1 LRRVSDIMR
10 TTLLTAI
17 LAAAPI
23 GATQIV
29 YMDLGEV
36 LPMTGSVL
44 IAEVISMDTEE
55 GDGWDSAIY
64 CLNILDMLR
73 GSADTGVEI
82 SCSYHLNLPR
92 SYESAMG
99 TVTWVSPLETG
110 SGYEFFVS
118 SGDVVIVLLES
129 DYADAA
135 GSHTLL
141 RIEPLDMLEQLMGE
155 MDIASLGGG
164 GYNQVNQ
171 DLIPGESYTHGFV
184 YSGERWRSMN
194 PPDVPPGTT
203 VSWEWMNGED
213 WQDVLSMT
221 SDTLL
226 ITFEIVDVREIEYRC
241 ILPDTPERW
250 KRVYASRILEVSI
263 L

>member
-1 LRRVSDIMR
+1 MKTVMI
-10 TTLLTAI
+10 LL
-17 LAAAPI
+17 LAAATSI
-23 GATQIV
+23 ATQIV
-29 YMDLGEV
+29 YMDLDEV
-36 LPMTGSVL
+36 LPMAGSVL
-44 IAEVISMDTEE
+44 IAEVVSMETEE
-55 GDGWDSAIY
+55 GNGWSSAIY
-64 CLNILDMLR
+64 SLNILDMIR

-92 SYESAMG
+92 SFESAMG

-110 SGYEFFVS
+110 SGYEFFFCP
-118 SGDVVIVLLES
+118 GDTIIVLLES
-129 DYADAA
+129 GYADAA
-135 GSHTLL
+135 VSHILL
-141 RIEPLDMLEQLMGE
+141 RVEPLDMLEQLMGE

-164 GYNQVNQ
+164 GYDQVNQ
-171 DLIPGESYTHGFV
+171 DLIPGESYAHGFV

-194 PPDVPPGTT
+194 TPDVPPGTT
-203 VSWEWMNGED
+203 VSWEWVNPED

-226 ITFEIVDVREIEYRC
+226 ITFELEDVREIEYRC

-250 KRVYASRILEVSI
+250 KRIYSSWILEVSV